1 MHIHIF
7 PLLLFFVIACSL
19 KPSSVGASTVPMT
32 SAQRLDY
39 EDKSEARHLN
49 DPNDR
54 TLSELQK
61 GQNGREN
68 VNDIAHGRDDQNHKN
83 LKQYKQDKRRDYA
96 GNEDADEREKAAF
109 RWGGGGGSS
118 EKTRKRTP
126 KKTLKRKLS
135 EQKKR
140 KKFFEKK
147 SGQKVEEDMEEADM
161 ETDAKGNIV
170 GDTEEEDMEEGIDMN
185 IVRVKLEDTG

>member
-109 RWGGGGGSS
+109 RWGGGVFG
-118 EKTRKRTP
+118 EDT
-126 KKTLKRKLS
+126 
-135 EQKKR
+135 
-140 KKFFEKK
+140 
-147 SGQKVEEDMEEADM
+147 EEDAEE
-161 ETDAKGNIV
+161 
-170 GDTEEEDMEEGIDMN
+170 DTEEEVIGAEEAEKVLREEVGAKGGRGHGGGGYGN
-185 IVRVKLEDTG
+185 RCKRKHRRGYGGGGYGGGY

>member
-109 RWGGGGGSS
+109 RWGGG
-118 EKTRKRTP
+118 
-126 KKTLKRKLS
+126 
-135 EQKKR
+135 
-140 KKFFEKK
+140 
-147 SGQKVEEDMEEADM
+147 
-161 ETDAKGNIV
+161 
-170 GDTEEEDMEEGIDMN
+170 
-185 IVRVKLEDTG
+185 